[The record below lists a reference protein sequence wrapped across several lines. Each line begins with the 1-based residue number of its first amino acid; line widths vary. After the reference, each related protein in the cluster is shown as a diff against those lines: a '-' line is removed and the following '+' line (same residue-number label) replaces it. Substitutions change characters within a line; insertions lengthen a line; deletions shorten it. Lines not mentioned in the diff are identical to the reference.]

1 MMKTVLFINFN
12 TSSGRLEKVVKQIP
26 YAPEDKSI
34 YYIDISQAEKSL
46 LGVKELY
53 YMNNQYEDDLPVVWI
68 DQPSHVA
75 SCYIPEEY
83 LEKMLLMA
91 MFRQFNQMCDDFK
104 KQITTCNDIHRTML
118 YFPRKDGTYPGDK
131 HTTVVHQ
138 FTLFGTPHLFI
149 GQNGGFTH
157 EELLKIQRSVIAD
170 KRNDLQK
177 ALLMLSLICDLIS
190 ARLGELNFDFPDEE

>member
-26 YAPEDKSI
+26 YAPEDNSM
-34 YYIDISQAEKSL
+34 YYVDISQEEKSL
-46 LGVKELY
+46 LGVKELNY
-53 YMNNQYEDDLPVVWI
+53 LNNQYEDDLPVVWV

-91 MFRQFNQMCDDFK
+91 MFRQFNQMCDDLK
-104 KQITTCNDIHRTML
+104 KQITICNDIHRTML

-149 GQNGGFTH
+149 SKNGGFTQ
-157 EELLKIQRSVIAD
+157 EELLKIQRSVIDD
-170 KRNDLQK
+170 KRKDLQK
-177 ALLMLSLICDLIS
+177 ARMMLSLICDLIS
-190 ARLGELNFDFPDEE
+190 ERLQKLNFDFPDEE

>member
-12 TSSGRLEKVVKQIP
+12 TSSGKLEKVVKQIP

-104 KQITTCNDIHRTML
+104 KQIPTCNDIHRTML

-149 GQNGGFTH
+149 GQNGGFTQ
-157 EELLKIQRSVIAD
+157 EELLKIQRSVIDD
-170 KRNDLQK
+170 KRKDLQK
-177 ALLMLSLICDLIS
+177 ALMMLSLICDLIS
-190 ARLGELNFDFPDEE
+190 ERLREMNFDFPDEE

>member
-1 MMKTVLFINFN
+1 MMKTILFINFN
-12 TSSGRLEKVVKQIP
+12 THTGRLEKLVKQIP

-75 SCYIPEEY
+75 SCHIPEEY

-104 KQITTCNDIHRTML
+104 NQITTCNDIHRTML

-149 GQNGGFTH
+149 GQNGGFTQ
-157 EELLKIQRSVIAD
+157 EELLKIQRSVIDD
-170 KRNDLQK
+170 KRKDLQK
-177 ALLMLSLICDLIS
+177 ALMMLSLICDLIS
-190 ARLGELNFDFPDEE
+190 ERLREMNFDFPDEE